1 MAELGRYRSKKEK
14 QFYLKR
20 KEILNDLDSQ
30 FIADNP
36 FLFSHRIIV
45 SDMLARIMLF
55 KEILN
60 ISGSIVECGV
70 ANGNS
75 LMLYAYMSEI
85 LEPFAINRKIIGF
98 DSFEGFRSISSENDP
113 KNISKQDFSDAQE
126 TVIKNAIELYDM
138 NRPLGHM
145 ERIEIIKG
153 DAVTTIPEYVKHHPE
168 LTCSL
173 LYLDFDI
180 YKPTKVALE
189 HLLPLVAKGGIVA
202 FDEFN
207 YDKFSGETLAAKE
220 VLNINERKLKRFE
233 FSPFIAYFEV

>member
-20 KEILNDLDSQ
+20 KEILNNLDSQ

-113 KNISKQDFSDAQE
+113 KNISKQDFSDSQE
-126 TVIKNAIELYDM
+126 SVIKNAIENSYYA
-138 NRPLGHM
+138 
-145 ERIEIIKG
+145 II
-153 DAVTTIPEYVKHHPE
+153 
-168 LTCSL
+168 
-173 LYLDFDI
+173 F
-180 YKPTKVALE
+180 
-189 HLLPLVAKGGIVA
+189 
-202 FDEFN
+202 
-207 YDKFSGETLAAKE
+207 
-220 VLNINERKLKRFE
+220 RFE
-233 FSPFIAYFEV
+233 KTSINKPLSLFIINIQIAALNP